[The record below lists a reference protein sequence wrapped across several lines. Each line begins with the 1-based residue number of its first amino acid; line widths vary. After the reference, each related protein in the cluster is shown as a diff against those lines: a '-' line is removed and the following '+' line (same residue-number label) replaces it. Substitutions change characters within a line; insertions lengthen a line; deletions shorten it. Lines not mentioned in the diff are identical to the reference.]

1 MTALKKIAGPRT
13 FLLVGDSKL
22 ISYANAAVMAAAQ
35 VAFVAPLAAAR
46 VPAGAVGRL
55 ADRAG
60 TEVDYVARRDAASPP
75 PRGAPTG
82 CLRTT
87 GWTCA
92 APQERSGGAL
102 AQDLWCSPR
111 RTPPTRRPALGR
123 RPQDRSWPQ
132 TAWQRRS
139 PRATRWPGGCGH
151 RPRTPRSWTA
161 PPAMAGGCRRWRCC
175 AGPAVSTGRTV
186 GMGAPRLYMAVAMIL
201 VIIKIAQLAI
211 GHQVPLHREHGPHS
225 GARHR
230 PCGHRH
236 EGERSWPRHRPG
248 PDASSRFCGGARTR
262 RPGSAC
268 RHQAGLLRAAL
279 HAAVHA
285 VATAGRRRGH
295 GRSRRAGNRTSST
308 LDALIVIAGSS
319 TRGHRPS

>member
-55 ADRAG
+55 AGRGGYGGGLCRQAGRGKSAAARGTYRVLEDDGMDLRGPARAIRWCPCAGSWCTPGERRRPGARPWVDVRKIDHGRRRRGSGGRRVLRAG
-60 TEVDYVARRDAASPP
+60 LAAAGTVP
-75 PRGAPTG
+75 G
-82 CLRTT
+82 
-87 GWTCA
+87 
-92 APQERSGGAL
+92 
-102 AQDLWCSPR
+102 
-111 RTPPTRRPALGR
+111 RPG
-123 RPQDRSWPQ
+123 
-132 TAWQRRS
+132 
-139 PRATRWPGGCGH
+139 
-151 RPRTPRSWTA
+151 SWTA

-175 AGPAVSTGRTV
+175 AGPALSTGRKV

-230 PCGHRH
+230 PCGHGH

-248 PDASSRFCGGARTR
+248 PDASSRFCGGARAR

-295 GRSRRAGNRTSST
+295 GRSRRAPEIGPPPPWM
-308 LDALIVIAGSS
+308 
-319 TRGHRPS
+319 H